1 MGEAAL
7 LEPEAVLR
15 MNTGEL
21 RACGLSERK
30 ASYILDLAGRFASD
44 QLSTARIAAM
54 DDDMLFAELSAV
66 KGIGAPRPYFDS
78 GQGQCIRHAVVHSPH
93 CDGRRAL
100 LAKRSVNKDWAC
112 CTVVMELVADYHG
125 LA

>member
-1 MGEAAL
+1 
-7 LEPEAVLR
+7 

-44 QLSTARIAAM
+44 QLSTARISAM

-66 KGIGAPRPYFDS
+66 KGIGVPELSFDS
-78 GQGQCIRHAVVHSPH
+78 GQGMHPARCCPLALL
-93 CDGRRAL
+93 RRATH
-100 LAKRSVNKDWAC
+100 APSQAVC
-112 CTVVMELVADYHG
+112 HQG
-125 LA
+125 LGVLHLSFETCNGTCS

>member
-1 MGEAAL
+1 
-7 LEPEAVLR
+7 

-66 KGIGAPRPYFDS
+66 KGIGAPKPFFDS
-78 GQGQCIRHAVVHSPH
+78 GQGQCIRHAVVHSLH
-93 CDGRRAL
+93 CDGRRTL
-100 LAKRSVNKDWAC
+100 PAKLSVTKDWTC
-112 CTVVMELVADYHG
+112 CTLVMKLVDNYHR
-125 LA
+125 LT

>member
-15 MNTGEL
+15 MKPGEL

-54 DDDMLFAELSAV
+54 DDDMLFAELSAI

-78 GQGQCIRHAVVHSPH
+78 GQGQCIRHAVVHFASL
-93 CDGRRAL
+93 RRATHAPPQAL
-100 LAKRSVNKDWAC
+100 VNKDWAC
-112 CTVVMELVADYHG
+112 CTLVMELVADYHG